1 MLRNRTVELQ
11 QRQERVKE
19 AAWLDRCNG
28 EKILRKLEDFS
39 SLSIY
44 QGPLRELWDIE
55 EDEIMED

>member
-1 MLRNRTVELQ
+1 MELQ

-44 QGPLRELWDIE
+44 QGPLREPWDIE